1 MKLVIVPQADLDK
14 LKEARTLLYA
24 LLKDTQ
30 YEYEYELP
38 YNSISVLWEKT
49 HKRYPELE
57 EK

>member
-38 YNSISVLWEKT
+38 YNISSVLWEIT